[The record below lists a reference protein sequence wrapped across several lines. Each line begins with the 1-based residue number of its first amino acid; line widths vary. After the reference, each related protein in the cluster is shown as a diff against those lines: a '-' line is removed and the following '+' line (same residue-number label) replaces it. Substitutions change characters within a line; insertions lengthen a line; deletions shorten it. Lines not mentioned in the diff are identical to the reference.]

1 MKHRK
6 DDPAEQSQLEPFVER
21 LAALAEEFKTSRPK
35 DAAACAFAASFLEAS
50 RRDNIHAYLARL

>member
-6 DDPAEQSQLEPFVER
+6 DDPAEHSQLRPFVER
-21 LAALAEEFKTSRPK
+21 LSQLAEELKTSRPK

-50 RRDNIHAYLARL
+50 RRDNVHAYLSRL